1 MKYKKCRK
9 CKEQKTI
16 DNFFSSG
23 HKTKDGKAIIDTLCK
38 PCKKEYNRNKR
49 RSTRAWI
56 WKLKNAMAC
65 SKCGYSKATH
75 PNFAASALQFHHPQ
89 DNKSFAIGDAG
100 HRGYS
105 KEKIIKEIN
114 KCVCLCCRCH
124 AEIHYT
130 R

>member
-1 MKYKKCRK
+1 MDTRQKMVKILLTLYVNLVKKNTTEI
-9 CKEQKTI
+9 KEGQLELGYG
-16 DNFFSSG
+16 NL
-23 HKTKDGKAIIDTLCK
+23 KTK
-38 PCKKEYNRNKR
+38 
-49 RSTRAWI
+49 W
-56 WKLKNAMAC
+56 AC
-65 SKCGYSKATH
+65 AKCGYSKATH
-75 PNFAASALQFHHPQ
+75 PNFTASALQFHHPQ

-105 KEKIIKEIN
+105 KERIRKEIN